1 MVTKA
6 KPKRV
11 RWGVLGV
18 AKIATEKVIPGMQQC
33 KHARVTAIAS
43 RSQATADRA
52 ARALRIPRAYGSYDA
67 LITDENVDAIYIPL
81 PNHLH
86 LEWAIKAARAG
97 KHVLCEKP
105 IALRARD
112 VERLIEVRD
121 NTGVLIEEAFMYR
134 GQPVW
139 QKAMAL
145 SNSEAADL
153 LGISV
158 STWNAY
164 KAGASIPGAIAMLC
178 RAARR
183 DPILMQ
189 AHYRP
194 RRAGRQR
201 KSA

>member
-1 MVTKA
+1 VERA
-6 KPKRV
+6 AAVIDVPAV
-11 RWGVLGV
+11 GAVGDGVIKVKWKDRSSDRIDLSGW
-18 AKIATEKVIPGMQQC
+18 IATGGDILAPL
-33 KHARVTAIAS
+33 R
-43 RSQATADRA
+43 DRNVFKSPHVSEYGSSVA
-52 ARALRIPRAYGSYDA
+52 WGDGDDLRIDAVHLQQIAAEQRPFGSR
-67 LITDENVDAIYIPL
+67 E
-81 PNHLH
+81 
-86 LEWAIKAARAG
+86 AA
-97 KHVLCEKP
+97 
-105 IALRARD
+105 
-112 VERLIEVRD
+112 
-121 NTGVLIEEAFMYR
+121 
-134 GQPVW
+134 VW

-194 RRAGRQR
+194 RRAGRPR